1 MAAKKA
7 GKYKGRKTVVTKAL
21 IKKVKQLKEDSNLS
35 VTEIAKVTG
44 RGRTTIYKVL
54 KNELNYILYNRLVKQ
69 EKIDEPK

>member
-1 MAAKKA
+1 M
-7 GKYKGRKTVVTKAL
+7 VTKAL